1 LIIHADDEIKRMGEF
16 VDKYT
21 QEVQLT
27 KKQMEEEFE
36 QRILKERQA
45 NDELKAK
52 LHKEQQ
58 DIDLKLDKVQR
69 EIELIRQEN
78 LSLKQEKAQVNDK

>member
-1 LIIHADDEIKRMGEF
+1 MKQKQRELIQTVTALKVENENLIIHADDEIKRMGEF

-36 QRILKERQA
+36 QRIQKE
-45 NDELKAK
+45 K
-52 LHKEQQ
+52 
-58 DIDLKLDKVQR
+58 
-69 EIELIRQEN
+69 
-78 LSLKQEKAQVNDK
+78 

>member
-1 LIIHADDEIKRMGEF
+1 MKQKQRELLQTVTALKVENENLIIHADDEIKRMGEF

-36 QRILKERQA
+36 QRIQKEKQV
-45 NDELKAK
+45 NDELKGK
-52 LHKEQQ
+52 LHKE
-58 DIDLKLDKVQR
+58 
-69 EIELIRQEN
+69 
-78 LSLKQEKAQVNDK
+78 

>member
-1 LIIHADDEIKRMGEF
+1 MGEF

>member
-1 LIIHADDEIKRMGEF
+1 MGEF

-36 QRILKERQA
+36 QRIQKEKQI
-45 NDELKAK
+45 NEELKGK
-52 LHKEQQ
+52 LHKEQ
-58 DIDLKLDKVQR
+58 
-69 EIELIRQEN
+69 
-78 LSLKQEKAQVNDK
+78 

>member
-1 LIIHADDEIKRMGEF
+1 MKQKQRELIQTVTALKVENENLIIHADDEIKRMGEF

-36 QRILKERQA
+36 
-45 NDELKAK
+45 
-52 LHKEQQ
+52 
-58 DIDLKLDKVQR
+58 
-69 EIELIRQEN
+69 
-78 LSLKQEKAQVNDK
+78 

>member
-1 LIIHADDEIKRMGEF
+1 MIQTVTALKVENENLIIHADDEIKRMGEF

-36 QRILKERQA
+36 
-45 NDELKAK
+45 
-52 LHKEQQ
+52 
-58 DIDLKLDKVQR
+58 
-69 EIELIRQEN
+69 
-78 LSLKQEKAQVNDK
+78 